1 MKTRPFAAAFAALAL
16 TACGQPAEAPKAEAP
31 PPPQSPMDQVLSMA
45 PEQQPV
51 FAFQQLAAYQQAH
64 PESQPPCAAVRGSE
78 AKGVIPANV
87 APDSIYAAHA
97 GAAVYSVQCGALI
110 SATRFEPREHWL
122 VVFAPGATE
131 AVIVNCA
138 DAQGREQCPRVVPT
152 IAATATP

>member
-1 MKTRPFAAAFAALAL
+1 MKTRLFATAFAALAL
-16 TACGQPAEAPKAEAP
+16 AACGQPAEAPKIEAP
-31 PPPQSPMDQVLSMA
+31 PPPQSLMDQVLAMA

-64 PESQPPCAAVRGSE
+64 PESLPPCAAVRGSE
-78 AKGVIPANV
+78 AKGIIPANV

-122 VVFAPGATE
+122 VAFAPGAAE
-131 AVIVNCA
+131 VVIANCA
-138 DAQGREQCPRVVPT
+138 DAQGRDQCPRVVPT
-152 IAATATP
+152 SAAPAGP